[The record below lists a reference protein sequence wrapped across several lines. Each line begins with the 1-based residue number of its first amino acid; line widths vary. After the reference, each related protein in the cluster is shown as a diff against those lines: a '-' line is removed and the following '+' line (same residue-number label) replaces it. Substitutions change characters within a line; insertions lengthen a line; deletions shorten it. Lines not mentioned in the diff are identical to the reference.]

1 MTNGISVALAAIII
15 LVLILDSAFWQ
26 GAGEL
31 FLARKFID
39 MVDWLEFWR

>member
-1 MTNGISVALAAIII
+1 MTNSVAAALAAMII
-15 LVLILDSAFWQ
+15 LGLILDRIFWQ

-31 FLARKFID
+31 FLAIKFID

>member
-1 MTNGISVALAAIII
+1 MTNSVAAALAAIIV
-15 LVLILDSAFWQ
+15 LALILDRVFWE
-26 GAGEL
+26 GVGEL

>member
-1 MTNGISVALAAIII
+1 MTNSVAAALAATII
-15 LVLILDSAFWQ
+15 LGLILDRIVWQ

-31 FLARKFID
+31 FLAIKFVD